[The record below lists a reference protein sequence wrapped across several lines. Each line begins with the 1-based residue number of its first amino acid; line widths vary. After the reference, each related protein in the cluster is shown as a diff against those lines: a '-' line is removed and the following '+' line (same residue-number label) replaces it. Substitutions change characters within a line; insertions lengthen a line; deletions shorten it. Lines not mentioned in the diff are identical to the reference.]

1 MADVTATLEA
11 NELRFMQC
19 WMHRDTSG
27 IKQIA
32 ARDFMMLVGT
42 NPPQLLD
49 RPSFV
54 AAMEKDFRCT
64 GFRLGESFVR
74 RHGRS
79 AWYSAGVQLELRLGA
94 KEWSGDFLVTD
105 MWRKPRFGG
114 WKLMERSLSQFQSS
128 EEFADKIRMLQL
140 WT

>member
-1 MADVTATLEA
+1 MADIESIIEA

-19 WMHRDTSG
+19 WMRRDTSG

-32 ARDFMMLVGT
+32 ARDFMMVVGT

-54 AAMEKDFRCT
+54 AAMETEFRCT
-64 GFRLGESFVR
+64 GFRMGESYSR
-74 RHGRS
+74 RHGRT
-79 AWYSAGVQLELRLGA
+79 AWFVAGVQLELLLGA
-94 KEWSGDFLVTD
+94 KEWKGDFVITD
-105 MWRKPRFGG
+105 MWRKPRFGS
-114 WKLMERSLSQFQSS
+114 WRMAERSLAQVESDGR
-128 EEFADKIRMLQL
+128 FADSVKKLQL

>member
-1 MADVTATLEA
+1 MANVTAILEA

-19 WMHRDTSG
+19 WMHRDSAG

-32 ARDFMMLVGT
+32 ARDFLMLVGT

-54 AAMEKDFRCT
+54 AAMDKDFRCT

-94 KEWSGDFLVTD
+94 NEWRGEFLVTD
-105 MWRKPRFGG
+105 MWRKQRIGG
-114 WKLMERSLSQFQSS
+114 WKLVERSLSQIQSDDA
-128 EEFADKIRMLQL
+128 FANDIKMLQL
-140 WT
+140 WK